1 MVGAGVWGRG
11 EKEAHEGVVVATTA
25 SHTSAAVED
34 ALQSIKGDKV
44 MRVGGAGYKGTYDF
58 AFILLLSTFLRFFS
72 FFSSFLFFFFSFICF
87 FLFVFSFFV
96 PATIL
101 IISTAMLVLEGIADV
116 YVFPKEGCKLWDTCA
131 PHALLLAA
139 GGTYIFSYTLP
150 SSRPLAL
157 SPSHPLTLSPSHP
170 LTLSPSHAGNGKADS
185 SSFFSF
191 HREHDGFHWRRD
203 HLWNRCGLARSQR
216 SACHYARSWE
226 VC

>member
-1 MVGAGVWGRG
+1 M
-11 EKEAHEGVVVATTA
+11 VVATTA

-72 FFSSFLFFFFSFICF
+72 FFFFVSFFLLFFYLFFSFCFFFFPS
-87 FLFVFSFFV
+87 SHN
-96 PATIL
+96 L

-150 SSRPLAL
+150 SSRPLVL
-157 SPSHPLTLSPSHP
+157 SPSRPLTLSPSHP
-170 LTLSPSHAGNGKADS
+170 LTLSPSHP
-185 SSFFSF
+185 
-191 HREHDGFHWRRD
+191 
-203 HLWNRCGLARSQR
+203 LALSRWKWQS
-216 SACHYARSWE
+216 
-226 VC
+226 